1 MSTDVDERMME
12 PDPQIATWLREAAPR
27 VTADDETLAA
37 QLLALTEATTR
48 ESRSVARRRRGIAAA
63 ILTPLLLLGGAG
75 AAFAAATIDW
85 SVFWAGS
92 TTTEW
97 AEWAKNPDARITY
110 SLPGGGSCE
119 LRLGEFEYSPD
130 ANRPADMAADPQAV
144 AAALDYLHS
153 ADVLADSDFDGVL
166 RENRSDQNWADDGS
180 GTPVPFGYGTDNY
193 NADVEYSIAVQEAVH
208 KAIMAHLES
217 LGIPST
223 GLGFQ
228 GQKQCTGMTQ

>member
-1 MSTDVDERMME
+1 MTTDVDERMIE
-12 PDPQIATWLREAAPR
+12 PDPEIATWLRQAEPR

-37 QLLALTEATTR
+37 HLVTMTVATTR
-48 ESRSVARRRRGIAAA
+48 EEKGAARRRQGIAAA
-63 ILTPLLLLGGAG
+63 VLTPVLLLGGAG
-75 AAFAAATIDW
+75 AAFAATTIDW
-85 SVFWAGS
+85 SSFWGNG
-92 TTTEW
+92 TTEW

-130 ANRPADMAADPQAV
+130 PNRPADVAADPQSV

-153 ADVLADSDFDGVL
+153 ADVLADADVEGVL
-166 RENRSDQNWADDGS
+166 RENRSDQNFADDGS
-180 GTPVPFGYGTDNY
+180 GKQVPFGYGTDNY
-193 NADVEYSIAVQEAVH
+193 NADVEYSIAVKEAVH
-208 KAIMAHLES
+208 KAIEAHLES

-228 GQKQCTGMTQ
+228 G